1 MSGHPAPFTGL
12 ISLTP
17 GNYGPKFQDHL
28 LEQYKL
34 YVESAQRTSE
44 RRLHSGNFFLAI
56 NSSLV
61 AVFGI
66 TLSSFGKHRWNAA
79 IPMTGMLV
87 SFVWLRVVKSY
98 KDLNTAK
105 FKVIHELE
113 SHLPA
118 ALFKYEWHVCG
129 WGGDTKKYRPL
140 THSEQWVP
148 VVFMVFYLV
157 LALYALF
164 AHATASTL

>member
-1 MSGHPAPFTGL
+1 MSDHGAPFTGL
-12 ISLTP
+12 ISQAP
-17 GNYGPKFQDHL
+17 SSYGPKFQDHL
-28 LEQYKL
+28 LEQYRL
-34 YVESAQRTSE
+34 YVESAQRISE

-66 TLSSFGKHRWNAA
+66 TLSSFGKHRWNVA
-79 IPMTGMLV
+79 IPLAGVLV
-87 SFVWLRVVKSY
+87 SLVWLRVVKSY

-113 SHLPA
+113 AYLPA

-129 WGGDTKKYRPL
+129 WGADPKKYRPL

-148 VVFMVFYLV
+148 VAFIIFYII
-157 LALYALF
+157 LALYALL
-164 AHATASTL
+164 ASTGPPLG

>member
-1 MSGHPAPFTGL
+1 VSSHGPPFTGL
-12 ISLTP
+12 ISQP
-17 GNYGPKFQDHL
+17 PSNYGPKFQDHL

-34 YVESAQRTSE
+34 YVESAQRISE
-44 RRLHSGNFFLAI
+44 RRLHYGNFFLAI

-66 TLSSFGKHRWNAA
+66 TLSSFGKHRWNVA
-79 IPMTGMLV
+79 IPLTGILV

-118 ALFKYEWHVCG
+118 ALFKYEWHICG
-129 WGGDTKKYRPL
+129 WGSDTKKYRPL

-148 VVFMVFYLV
+148 VAFMVFYGA

-164 AHATASTL
+164 ASATPLKP

>member
-1 MSGHPAPFTGL
+1 MSSHGAPFTGL
-12 ISLTP
+12 ISQTAAT
-17 GNYGPKFQDHL
+17 YGPKFQDHL

-34 YVESAQRTSE
+34 YVDSAQRISE

-66 TLSSFGKHRWNAA
+66 ALSSFGKHRWNAA
-79 IPMTGMLV
+79 IPITGILV

-129 WGGDTKKYRPL
+129 WGGDASKYRPL

-148 VVFMVFYLV
+148 ILFMVFYVV
-157 LALYALF
+157 LGLYALL
-164 AHATASTL
+164 ALPTPWSR